1 MRRPNFAAHAGPVAD
16 RRAALPVRTRQ
27 RAGVRDV
34 PVAARGPPWRNR
46 HDRRNVTVDHYSNVP
61 PGTAGSTAAR
71 ECAAIA
77 SDLARLT
84 ALIADAG
91 DKLLVSFNQVSA
103 IAPRLA
109 APAPERAALNSAIGS
124 AVTALQ
130 FQDMAT
136 QLTQHAQRRLT
147 QLEKA
152 LSTLAEEAHDPLTA
166 PTRMQPVRQDGMGA
180 GSIDLF

>member
-1 MRRPNFAAHAGPVAD
+1 VNPKPEF
-16 RRAALPVRTRQ
+16 
-27 RAGVRDV
+27 
-34 PVAARGPPWRNR
+34 
-46 HDRRNVTVDHYSNVP
+46 P
-61 PGTAGSTAAR
+61 PGTAGSAAAR

-84 ALIADAG
+84 VLISDAG
-91 DKLLVSFNQVSA
+91 DKLLGSFNQVAS
-103 IAPRLA
+103 IAPKVA
-109 APAPERAALNSAIGS
+109 AQAQDRAALAAAIGS

-136 QLTQHAQRRLT
+136 QLTQHAQRRLA

-152 LSTLAEEAHDPLTA
+152 LSTLAAEADDPLAA
-166 PTRMQPVRQDGMGA
+166 PTRMQPVRQTGMGA

>member
-1 MRRPNFAAHAGPVAD
+1 MVCGRP
-16 RRAALPVRTRQ
+16 
-27 RAGVRDV
+27 
-34 PVAARGPPWRNR
+34 AARGATRNAGTR
-46 HDRRNVTVDHYSNVP
+46 EEHLTLDHFSNVT